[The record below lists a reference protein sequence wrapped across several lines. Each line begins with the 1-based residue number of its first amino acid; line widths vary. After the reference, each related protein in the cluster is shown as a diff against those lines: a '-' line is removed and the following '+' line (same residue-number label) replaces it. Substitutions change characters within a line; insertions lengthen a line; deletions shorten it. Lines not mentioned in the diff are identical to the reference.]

1 MICNPPYLLNMSRFE
16 SWLADSG
23 IGVSVKQFPAGTRT
37 AADAAFAVGCDV
49 GQIVKSLVF
58 VAGGR
63 PVVALVSG
71 ANRLD
76 EGRLGEAAGTPVKK
90 ADAELA
96 RSATGYSIGGV
107 PPFGH
112 ATDLPVFMDRDLL
125 GHQVVWAAA
134 GRPDSVFEIDPNRLR
149 ELSQATVADLKV
161 VPGDGQPSLP
171 TRKPRAASDL
181 PTSGEATQ

>member
-1 MICNPPYLLNMSRFE
+1 MSRFE

-37 AADAAFAVGCDV
+37 AVDAANAIGCEV

-58 VAGGR
+58 IAAGR

-76 EGRLGEAAGTPVKK
+76 ERRLELAAGDPVRK
-90 ADAELA
+90 AEAEVV
-96 RSATGYSIGGV
+96 RTATGYSIGGV

-112 ATDLPVFMDRDLL
+112 ATDAPVFMDRDLL
-125 GHQVVWAAA
+125 GHAAVWAAA
-134 GRPDSVFEIDPNRLR
+134 GRPDSVFEIEPERLR
-149 ELSQATVADLKV
+149 KLSSAVVIDLKV
-161 VPGDGQPSLP
+161 ITP
-171 TRKPRAASDL
+171 TRDL
-181 PTSGEATQ
+181 PGGRGGQQL

>member
-1 MICNPPYLLNMSRFE
+1 MICNPSYLLNMSRFE

-37 AADAAFAVGCDV
+37 AADAAIAVGCDV

-76 EGRLGEAAGTPVKK
+76 ESRLGEAAGTPVKK

-125 GHQVVWAAA
+125 GHRVVWAAA
-134 GRPDSVFEIDPNRLR
+134 GRPDSVFEIEPDRLR

-161 VPGDGQPSLP
+161 AP
-171 TRKPRAASDL
+171 
-181 PTSGEATQ
+181 